1 MSCKAGLIETL
12 ARGYDRLID
21 GLALLAAIILV
32 MIVVAI
38 AMHVGLHAL
47 DLPAPHWIGSATEYG
62 LLYMTLLAAPWLVR
76 QRAHIVIPSLRQ
88 RLPAILRRPTEY
100 GLYVLAVV
108 VCLGLAYYGLVL
120 TLQALERGDLDIR
133 SFDMP
138 RWLIYAPMALGFLLI
153 AIEFGRFLVRGTS
166 YFETD
171 GGPQQGL

>member
-1 MSCKAGLIETL
+1 MSWKPRLIEIL
-12 ARGYDRLID
+12 ARGYDRLVD
-21 GLALLAAIILV
+21 GLALLAAIIVV

-38 AMHVGLHAL
+38 AVHVCLHAL

-88 RLPAILRRPTEY
+88 RLPAVLRRPTENA
-100 GLYVLAVV
+100 LYVVAVA
-108 VCLGLAYYGLVL
+108 VCLGLAYYGFAL
-120 TLQALERGDLDIR
+120 TLQAFERGDLDIR

-138 RWLIYAPMALGFLLI
+138 RWLIYAPMALGFLLV

-166 YFETD
+166 YFEAD